1 MKKILTIVAVAGLS
15 AAAFGQGLINWSG
28 SSVNLIG
35 ATNGTAY
42 TPFLPQDTGGALTGT
57 TGVTLPNTTTQ
68 YYYELLVGANG
79 ITSDPTTLSAFGT
92 TWLDTSLSA
101 ENSSANNG
109 KLTQP
114 GNSSSV
120 AGNTSANGGNYSFLL
135 VGWSGNLGTTWSAA
149 LANLNNWS
157 ADYTSITGPAYFG
170 VSTVGSSVPV
180 ASVATGVGIAVIGAA
195 NGLIYNPSS
204 APMELD
210 QVGLPVPEPGTLAL
224 AALGGASMLMLRR
237 KK

>member
-15 AAAFGQGLINWSG
+15 AAAFGQGIINWS
-28 SSVNLIG
+28 SSAGFLVGNV
-35 ATNGTAY
+35 NGT
-42 TPFLPQDTGGALTGT
+42 TLSPLVPFTGGTLS
-57 TGVTLPNTTTQ
+57 GVSNVTPAFATSP

-79 ITSDPTTLSAFGT
+79 LTSDPTTLSAFGS

-101 ENSSANNG
+101 ENSTAANG
-109 KLTQP
+109 KLLQP
-114 GNSSSV
+114 GSSASV

-135 VGWSGNLGTTWSAA
+135 VGWSGNLGTSWSTV
-149 LANLNNWS
+149 LNELNNWQ
-157 ADYTSITGPAYFG
+157 ADASTITGPAYFG
-170 VSTVGSSVPV
+170 VSAVGSSAAV
-180 ASVATGVGIAVIGAA
+180 ASTVTGVGTPVIGTTA
-195 NGLIYNPSS
+195 GLIYNPSS
-204 APMELD
+204 NPMQLD

>member
-1 MKKILTIVAVAGLS
+1 MKKLLTIVAVAGLS

-28 SSVNLIG
+28 AAGNLIG
-35 ATNGTAY
+35 EQNGTAY
-42 TPFLPQDTGGALTGT
+42 SPLVPFTGGTLS
-57 TGVTLPNTTTQ
+57 GVSNVTPAFATSP

-79 ITSDPTTLSAFGT
+79 LTSDPSTLSAFGS

-101 ENSSANNG
+101 QNSTAANG
-109 KLTQP
+109 KIAQT

-120 AGNTSANGGNYSFLL
+120 AANTSANGGNYSFLV
-135 VGWSGNLGTTWSAA
+135 VGWSANLGTSWSTV
-149 LANLNNWS
+149 LNELNNWQ
-157 ADYTSITGPAYFG
+157 ADASTITGTAYFG
-170 VSTVGSSVPV
+170 VSAVGSSVPV
-180 ASVATGVGIAVIGAA
+180 ASVATGVGVAVIGAA
-195 NGLIYNPSS
+195 NGLVYNPSS
-204 APMELD
+204 APMQLD